1 MILNV
6 TNSGSSAYII
16 DGVSNP
22 TLTVVRGR
30 TYTFNISAVG
40 HPFWLQTGA
49 GAYNSSNT
57 YSTGVTNGGT
67 QSGTI
72 TWEVSLLAPNTLYY
86 VCQNHSS
93 MNGQINV
100 VDEGLATEVSVSTI
114 NLRLVARA
122 PTIPTTGY
130 GDPGGVT
137 VFNVGSTGTD
147 NYVINNEVNPAL
159 TVIRGRTYT
168 FEVSTPGIPFWLQ
181 TTAGAYD
188 ASKTYSDGV
197 TNGGTSAGTI
207 TWQVSLTAPSSLYYI
222 TEFYLT
228 MNGQIFLIDEAPRT
242 EVAVP
247 AINFQITR
255 EAPSIITG
263 AGVVTPRVNLRL
275 TGLVP
280 YILRV
285 CVLVPPVPE
294 PEPEPEK
301 VISTPTP
308 PGVTYADLPVID
320 TVTQIIDTSPD
331 EIIGCANV
339 LITGNEQTILNALFP
354 AASNKD
360 GVVNRANNDIWTY
373 DGSIWTNVGPT
384 PGRQLIVTKVLPAY
398 DEIEVVT
405 GLIRVTSSV
414 EAINYS
420 LIPVTVEPT
429 TVVRVGPGI
438 DARFITVTV
447 NVPSLG
453 LTLQSFPPYFT
464 SLIGLEG
471 GPVYGRSAYMIPYTG
486 KGSGFSVAIPIPY
499 PASMVFFFKL
509 DTEANKLYEKPW
521 FDATKGGNGYW
532 SPESQ
537 EESSRP
543 GMIQFNSNNITIAG
557 TTTFADYTLNNEFG
571 VNYKAYI
578 FTGSTT
584 GVVNNDGAIASTV
597 YTGSAFNIIS
607 YAGTGSATTIGHGL
621 GAEPAA
627 LFFRRVSTLSGSTYS
642 SETFLMVGRDIGF
655 YYYTQP
661 TYNATGKD
669 YVEGALTGYNDTTFS
684 LGDNTSY
691 NASGRQ
697 FVCYAFKEVEGV
709 CKIGKF
715 YGNELPTGKFVNCGF
730 AVNLVM
736 IKAVVEGAGDVDF
749 GAFCILDSSASDSA
763 PIHTLDGGDL
773 ASTTPAYE
781 FTEEGF
787 RVYAVPEIGSTEY
800 KKTLNKRGVEYIFI
814 AFAKYDFT
822 KVECPSAGFTGQK
835 WPPQVVTGKA
845 IVVPTFAAYN
855 LTAIKPSYIGTSLY
869 ALVPP
874 TVGITFRPLPPVL
887 STGVVITLNA
897 IDLAFRKTE
906 VRYAGEATK
915 DAQEYIAVVG
925 DRDGS
930 PLERPLQA
938 CVYNLFN
945 DLKEK
950 SLLDKFIT
958 LVPLCL
964 AKTITGATT
973 PLIGR
978 YPAIAER
985 TAYGDY
991 SSASTWLNYN
1001 RRTGAR
1007 PYRYDAKSW
1016 SETSVDMVE
1025 APATNNH
1032 MAAYITEEN
1041 TAGPTGETYEFGGNT
1056 YSYDF
1061 AGELMGA
1068 GTVLY
1073 YNQFAMFRTN
1083 PDTSVYSGAG
1093 PSFTFANKTNQAD
1106 HVTAEPHWSEPS
1118 LVGMTRNN
1126 ENNYTVR
1133 VAKTDRVADIPIVA
1147 QTDLNAFAAELRVFR
1162 TDNTQSGT
1170 MGDFRIP
1177 FYSIGYALD
1186 LAELETII
1194 ETFLARVAVALPD
1207 VIIAAPVTTFEVA
1220 SPAPDIV
1227 TIIKVFAS
1235 TIRLT
1240 LEGLNP
1246 IYAGIPKTVVRCLR
1260 SPITL
1265 TVRSPS
1271 VDAARYLAP
1280 AANLGVDLLLNS
1292 GVASALEGGRL
1303 VDIVQV
1309 GTVAPLLGAAAATA
1323 YDGWTQIWNAYS
1335 DDGYVETSTWP
1346 FTFTIG
1352 STGYTSAFVAANT
1365 YITFGSGSTVWSG
1378 LSATN
1383 PSLNKIHFGADDNAM
1398 QKVYTQS
1405 GTVQGRLVERIRYEG
1420 SASRAASA
1428 VSSILAEFTFFE
1440 PFADGQQLIELR
1452 FGNHDRLTGKFMIA
1466 TTGAAYATDTV
1477 VANSSWVFIGNS
1489 TGTEWTMTSDSYA
1502 A

>member
-1 MILNV
+1 MVFNV
-6 TNSGSSAYII
+6 TNSGSGAYII
-16 DGVSNP
+16 DGASNP
-22 TLTVVRGR
+22 ALTVVRGR
-30 TYTFNISAVG
+30 TYTFNINAAG

-122 PTIPTTGY
+122 PSIPTTGY

-188 ASKTYSDGV
+188 ASKTYSTGV
-197 TNGGTSAGTI
+197 TNGGNSAGTI
-207 TWQVSLTAPSSLYYI
+207 TWQVSLSAPSSLYYI
-222 TEFYLT
+222 TEFYPA
-228 MNGQIFLIDEAPRT
+228 MSGQIFLIDEVPRT

-255 EAPSIITG
+255 KAPSIITG
-263 AGVVTPRVNLRL
+263 AGVVAPRVNLRL

-285 CVLVPPVPE
+285 CVLIPPVPE

-339 LITGNEQTILNALFP
+339 LITGNEQTILDALFP

-373 DGSIWTNVGPT
+373 NGSIWTNVGPT
-384 PGRQLIVTKVLPAY
+384 PGRQLTITKVLPAY
-398 DEIEVVT
+398 NEIQVIT
-405 GLIRVTSSV
+405 GLTRVTSSV

-429 TVVRVGPGI
+429 TVVKVRPGI
-438 DARFITVTV
+438 VAGFITVTV
-447 NVPSLG
+447 EVPSFA
-453 LTLQSFPPYFT
+453 LTLRSFPPYFT
-464 SLIGLEG
+464 SLIGLVG

-486 KGSGFSVAIPIPY
+486 KGAGRSVVIPIPY
-499 PASMVFFFKL
+499 PASMVFFFQL
-509 DTEANKLYEKPW
+509 DTEANKLYDKPW
-521 FDATKGGNGYW
+521 FDATKGGNRYW
-532 SPESQ
+532 SPDTQ
-537 EESSRP
+537 QESSRP

-557 TTTFADYTLNNEFG
+557 TNAFADYTLNNALG

-607 YAGTGSATTIGHGL
+607 YTGTGSDTTVGHGL

-627 LFFRRVSTLSGSTYS
+627 LFFRRASTLTGSTYS
-642 SETFLMVGRDIGF
+642 SEFFSMVGRDIGL
-655 YYYTQP
+655 YYYVQP
-661 TYNATGKD
+661 TFSANGKSFSDGVPSGYNNSTFSLSGS
-669 YVEGALTGYNDTTFS
+669 GYND
-684 LGDNTSY
+684 L
-691 NASGRQ
+691 GRQ
-697 FVCYAFKEVEGV
+697 HICYAFKEVEGV

-736 IKAVVEGAGDVDF
+736 IKAVVEGARDISF
-749 GAFCILDSSASDSA
+749 GPFCILDSSAAASA
-763 PIHTLDGGDL
+763 PIHTLDGSDI
-773 ASTTPAYE
+773 ASTTPGYE

-800 KKTLNKRGVEYIFI
+800 SQTLNKRGVEYIFI
-814 AFAKYDFT
+814 AFAKYDFV
-822 KVECPSAGFTGQK
+822 KVECPSAGFTVQK
-835 WPPQVVTGKA
+835 WPPQVVTGGV
-845 IVVPTFAAYN
+845 ITVPAFVAYN
-855 LTAIKPSYIGTSLY
+855 LAGIKPSYIGTSLY
-869 ALVPP
+869 AILPP
-874 TVGITFRPLPPVL
+874 TVGITFQPLPPVL
-887 STGVVITLNA
+887 ATGVKIALNV
-897 IDLAFRKTE
+897 IDLAFKKTE
-906 VRYAGEATK
+906 VRYVGEATK

-930 PLERPLQA
+930 PLERPLKA

-958 LVPLCL
+958 IVPLCL
-964 AKTITGATT
+964 AKTIIGATT

-985 TAYGDY
+985 IAYGNY
-991 SSASTWLNYN
+991 SSASTWLNYK

-1032 MAAYITEEN
+1032 MAAYITEQN
-1041 TAGPTGETYEFGGNT
+1041 TAGPTGETYQFGGNT
-1056 YSYDF
+1056 YSYMF

-1068 GTVLY
+1068 GTDLY
-1073 YNQFAMFRTN
+1073 PNQFAMFRTN
-1083 PDTSVYSGAG
+1083 PDSSVFSGAG
-1093 PSFTFANKTNQAD
+1093 PSFTFANKTNQNN
-1106 HVTAEPHWSEPS
+1106 HVTAAPHWSEPS

-1126 ENNYTVR
+1126 ANNYTVR
-1133 VAKTDRVADIPIVA
+1133 VAKTNRAANIPIVA
-1147 QTDLNAFAAELRVFR
+1147 QTDNNAYAAEMRVFR
-1162 TDNTQSGT
+1162 TDSDDTGT

-1194 ETFLARVAVALPD
+1194 ETFLARVAAALPD
-1207 VIIAAPVTTFEVA
+1207 VMIAAPVTTFEIA
-1220 SPAPDIV
+1220 SPAPDIT

-1240 LEGLNP
+1240 LEALDP
-1246 IYAGIPKTVVRCLR
+1246 VYAGIPKTVIRCPR
-1260 SPITL
+1260 SRITL
-1265 TVRSPS
+1265 MVFPPS
-1271 VDAARYLAP
+1271 IDAARYLAP

-1309 GTVAPLLGAAAATA
+1309 GTAAPLLGAAATTA
-1323 YDGWTQIWNAYS
+1323 YDGWTRIWNQYS
-1335 DDGYVETSTWP
+1335 DDNFVETSTWP

-1365 YITFGSGSTVWSG
+1365 YITFGGGSTSYSG
-1378 LSATN
+1378 LSASN
-1383 PSLNKIHFGADDNAM
+1383 PSLRKIHFGAADNAM
-1398 QKVYTQS
+1398 QKVYTQA
-1405 GTVQGRLVERIRYEG
+1405 GIVQGRLVQRIRYEG
-1420 SASRAASA
+1420 SSSRSSTA
-1428 VSSILAEFTFFE
+1428 VSSIIAEFTFFE
-1440 PFADGQQLIELR
+1440 QFTDGQQLIELR
-1452 FGNHDRLTGKFMIA
+1452 FGNHDKLTSPFMIA
-1466 TTGAAYATDTV
+1466 TTGTAYATATV
-1477 VANSSWVFIGNS
+1477 VANTSWVFIGNS
-1489 TGTEWTMTSDSYA
+1489 TGTAWTMTSGRYA